1 MHQVCSKISLV
12 IVNKSILVGQSLS
25 LTWYEIFTLLPL
37 NLNIMIWKIVCLQW
51 RLYIIVSSLDFYYI
65 MKHIVRNYVYVP
77 HQGFPGGSE
86 VKASAW
92 NAGYQGS
99 IPGLGRSPGEG
110 NGNPLQYSC
119 LKNPMEGG
127 AWWATVH
134 GAEKSWTQ
142 LSDFTFFLSFFL
154 PLLIILSVLWG

>member
-12 IVNKSILVGQSLS
+12 IVNKSFLVGQSLS

-77 HQGFPGGSE
+77 HQGFPGCSE

-92 NAGYQGS
+92 NAGDTGS
-99 IPGLGRSPGEG
+99 IPGWGRSPGEE
-110 NGNPLQYSC
+110 NGNPFQYCC
-119 LKNPMEGG
+119 LENPMEGR

-134 GAEKSWTQ
+134 GVAKSRTR
-142 LSDFTFFLSFFL
+142 LSDFTHSLTQCHQEAC
-154 PLLIILSVLWG
+154 PVLHT